1 MKHNNEFDRDIMI
14 EPNNIPGSL
23 LVPYEQ
29 SSRKERILTKI
40 LEDLDYPIEVMLTSD
55 GKRTV
60 ESIKN
65 CLSLFRIASNET

>member
-1 MKHNNEFDRDIMI
+1 MI

-60 ESIKN
+60 ESTKN
-65 CLSLFRIASNET
+65 CLILFRVASNET